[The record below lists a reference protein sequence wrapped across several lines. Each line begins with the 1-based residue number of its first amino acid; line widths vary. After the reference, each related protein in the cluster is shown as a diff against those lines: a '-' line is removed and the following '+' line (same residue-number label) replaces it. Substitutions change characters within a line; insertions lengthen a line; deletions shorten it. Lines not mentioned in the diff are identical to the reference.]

1 MGPVD
6 MCERCLTIPAAGNK
20 LRACGGCLVSKYCSA
35 ACQREA
41 WTEHRLVCKS
51 QRDIHQKALADLE
64 KSGGPG
70 SGQRTM
76 KAVEHWFLNVPGLT
90 AKVQFLA
97 WKHRAES
104 PVLYVSTPTTSL
116 DSVAEVSMIPRRKW
130 DGDVFKMT
138 SDGGVVEAARMCFA
152 RSDFSVDKTFLVY
165 ISVDSILSSTS
176 CISSMRVFESCI
188 TNINSNVM
196 KTLTADEFA
205 AEMVRRRK
213 GQDAVY
219 VRLTGLRGAAHLNG
233 REGVLEGPDPTN
245 LERFTVQLKE
255 ATVSVKSD
263 NYELV
268 RRPKLFDAEYLD
280 EILRYRD

>member
-1 MGPVD
+1 
-6 MCERCLTIPAAGNK
+6 
-20 LRACGGCLVSKYCSA
+20 
-35 ACQREA
+35 
-41 WTEHRLVCKS
+41 VCKS
-51 QRDIHQKALADLE
+51 QRGIHQKVLADLE

-76 KAVEHWFLNVPGLT
+76 KRASEAIEHWFLNVPGLT
-90 AKVQFLA
+90 AKVLA

-104 PVLYVSTPTTSL
+104 PILYVSTPTTSL

-165 ISVDSILSSTS
+165 ISVDSVLSSTS

-233 REGVLEGPDPTN
+233 REGFLEGPDPTN
-245 LERFTVQLKE
+245 SERFTVQLE
-255 ATVSVKSD
+255 AATVSVKSD

-268 RRPKLFDAEYLD
+268 RRPKLFDPEYGD
-280 EILRYRD
+280 EILGYRD

>member
-1 MGPVD
+1 
-6 MCERCLTIPAAGNK
+6 
-20 LRACGGCLVSKYCSA
+20 
-35 ACQREA
+35 
-41 WTEHRLVCKS
+41 VCKS
-51 QRDIHQKALADLE
+51 QRDNHQKVLADLE
-64 KSGGPG
+64 ESGGPG
-70 SGQRTM
+70 SGQRTL
-76 KAVEHWFLNVPGLT
+76 KRASEAVEHWFVNVPGLT

-116 DSVAEVSMIPRRKW
+116 DSEAEVSIVPRRAW
-130 DGDVFKMT
+130 DSDVFKMA
-138 SDGGVVEAARMCFA
+138 SDGDVMKDARTCFA

-165 ISVDSILSSTS
+165 ISVDSVLSGPPCSGLN
-176 CISSMRVFESCI
+176 IRVFESSI
-188 TNINSNVM
+188 TTINSNVM

-233 REGVLEGPDPTN
+233 REGFLEGPDPTN
-245 LERFTVQLKE
+245 SERFTVQLE
-255 ATVSVKSD
+255 AATVSVKSD

-280 EILRYRD
+280 EILGYRD